1 MPFSVMNCWRKKPS
15 LHKNK
20 PARSSD
26 PTGGQIFRILL
37 PRGKLSWEATNLP
50 AFYYTRRARPRQTRC
65 CKKRLFHSIIHI
77 SFI

>member
-37 PRGKLSWEATNLP
+37 PRGKLSCEATNLP
-50 AFYYTRRARPRQTRC
+50 AFYYTRRAVRV
-65 CKKRLFHSIIHI
+65 KRAVVKSGCSIIHI